1 MNAWKFAGAVVLGVA
16 ATACS
21 SSSSPV
27 SPTATYT
34 APARSA
40 DGTNS
45 RPGYAAAARP
55 GSSSIVDLVVAD
67 DGEFDVLQAAV
78 VRAGLVEALSGGT
91 QLTVFAPTD
100 AAFVSTLGAGSEAEA
115 IAAVNSLPV
124 DVLTNILMYHVTEG
138 RRQSRSVL
146 AAPEYEMLN
155 GGTLTRDEL
164 VAAGIAQTDI
174 SASNGIVH
182 VINAVLMP

>member
-1 MNAWKFAGAVVLGVA
+1 MNVWKCAGAVVLGVA
-16 ATACS
+16 VTACS
-21 SSSSPV
+21 ESSPV
-27 SPTATYT
+27 APTTTLT
-34 APARSA
+34 AELSA
-40 DGTNS
+40 IGENS
-45 RPGYAAAARP
+45 RPGWAAVARP
-55 GSSSIVDLVVAD
+55 GSRSIVDLVVAD

-78 VRAGLVEALSGGT
+78 IRANLVDALSGGT

-100 AAFVSTLGAGSEAEA
+100 AAFVSTLATGTEAAA

-124 DVLTNILMYHVTEG
+124 DVLSNILLYHVTEG

-155 GGTLTRDEL
+155 GGTLTRDAL

-182 VINAVLMP
+182 IINAVLMP